1 MRFSFADGTKVTLQ
15 EDNGVSVAVELDYT
29 KKRVYTFVYHSTYDI
44 SSCDY
49 DGKNK
54 KSITRGTFNVFL
66 LRVFR
71 DSLYFLVKNNQ
82 YHINQMNVSN
92 GNIYRSILVN
102 KTDYYDL
109 LVVDSTLQPMGKLL
123 SYNKLIL
130 ECSVQ
135 LSQRVLSTSA

>member
-1 MRFSFADGTKVTLQ
+1 MRFSFADGSKVALR
-15 EDNGVSVAVELDYT
+15 NKFSYAVELDYT
-29 KKRVYTFVYHSTYDI
+29 KKRVYLSDYRGNYYICSY
-44 SSCDY
+44 DY

-54 KSITRGTFNVFL
+54 KSFTSGPFNEFL

-71 DSLYFLVKNNQ
+71 DSLYFLVKNNR

-109 LVVDSTLQPMGKLL
+109 LVVDSTVQPMGEL
-123 SYNKLIL
+123 
-130 ECSVQ
+130 
-135 LSQRVLSTSA
+135 